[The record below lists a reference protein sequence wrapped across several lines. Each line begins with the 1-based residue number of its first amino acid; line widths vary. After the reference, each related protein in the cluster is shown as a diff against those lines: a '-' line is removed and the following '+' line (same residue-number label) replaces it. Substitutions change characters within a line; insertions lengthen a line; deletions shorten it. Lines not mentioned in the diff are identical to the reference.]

1 MQPNFTQVNMVTK
14 YGSALIV
21 GTYHIGPQEP
31 EDAEKA
37 QSEMENFTVK
47 ENELTDEEMIERLKS
62 KGYFTLNREQ
72 FRQLRLKCSA
82 YDDIRKKIKGVEDG
96 LKA

>member
-1 MQPNFTQVNMVTK
+1 MVTK

-31 EDAEKA
+31 EDAEKVS
-37 QSEMENFTVK
+37 SEIENFTVK
-47 ENELTDEEMIERLKS
+47 DNELTDEEMIERLKA

-82 YDDIRKKIKGVEDG
+82 YDEIRENIKGVENG
-96 LKA
+96 LEA

>member
-21 GTYHIGPQEP
+21 GTYHISPEEP
-31 EDAEKA
+31 EDAEKV

-47 ENELTDEEMIERLKS
+47 ENELTVEEMIKKIEANGYVVIEQKLATKVRLK
-62 KGYFTLNREQ
+62 LQ
-72 FRQLRLKCSA
+72 A
-82 YDDIRKKIKGVEDG
+82 YNDIRKKIKEVEDG